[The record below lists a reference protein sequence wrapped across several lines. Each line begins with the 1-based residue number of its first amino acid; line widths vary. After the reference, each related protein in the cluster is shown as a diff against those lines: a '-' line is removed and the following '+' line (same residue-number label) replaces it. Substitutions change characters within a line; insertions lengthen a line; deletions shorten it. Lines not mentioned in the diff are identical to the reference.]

1 VSEPVT
7 DPEPQHSGLDL
18 EEVRA
23 VFESSTDFTIGLEEE
38 FALLDPDT
46 LSLSNLFEELRAEA
60 DDDDLLADS
69 LVGELIASEVEIR
82 SGKGEDFRDALERQH
97 ERRRRLFALAESRGV
112 ALGAT
117 GTHPWSP
124 WQEQRI
130 IDTPHYRLVEEK
142 LKYVA
147 WRNNTFSNHVHV
159 GVRGADRAVAVC
171 DALRPVLPVL
181 LAASANSPWAEARL
195 SGLHSTRTEI
205 FTRMF
210 PRCGIPDH
218 FGGWG
223 VYAAYVDFL
232 FQTRSIDEHT
242 EIWWSVRPHLA
253 YGTVEIRIMDAQSCA
268 GESTALLALA
278 TACAAQAA
286 LDYDAGRMAAAPP
299 NRLIEENFWRAI
311 RHGLDGKLIDLDATA
326 EIPAPTAVE
335 RLLAWTTDARAELSL
350 DEHLGDLGS
359 LLSNGN
365 GSQRQRRRANDG
377 EPIADVYAATV
388 ADTRATY
395 ATAGAAM
402 AAPCGEATR

>member
-1 VSEPVT
+1 MSSY
-7 DPEPQHSGLDL
+7 DPHAA
-18 EEVRA
+18 RA

-38 FALLDPDT
+38 FGLLDPDT
-46 LSLSNLFEELRAEA
+46 LSLCNVFEEIRAEA
-60 DDDDLLADS
+60 DNDELLRDS
-69 LVGELIASEVEIR
+69 VAGELIASEVEIR
-82 SGKGEDFRDALERQH
+82 SGKGEDFHDALERQH
-97 ERRRRLFALAESRGV
+97 ERRRRLFALAESRGI

-159 GVRGADRAVAVC
+159 GIRDADRAVAVC

-181 LAASANSPWAEARL
+181 LAASSNSPYVESRL

-210 PRCGIPDH
+210 PRCGVPDH
-218 FGGWG
+218 FGSWAA
-223 VYAAYVDFL
+223 YASYVDFL
-232 FQTRSIDEHT
+232 VRTRSIDEHT

-278 TACAAQAA
+278 AACAAQAA
-286 LDYDAGRMAAAPP
+286 LDHDAGRRAPAPP
-299 NRLIEENFWRAI
+299 NRLIEENLWRAI
-311 RHGLDGKLIDLDATA
+311 RHGLDGKLIDLETA
-326 EIPAPTAVE
+326 EELPAPAAVE
-335 RLLAWTTDARAELSL
+335 QLVAWTADARAELGL
-350 DEHLGDLGS
+350 DPHLGDLAS
-359 LLSNGN
+359 LLANGN
-365 GSQRQRRRANDG
+365 GAQRQRRRANEG
-377 EPIADVYAATV
+377 ESMEEVYAATV

-395 ATAGAAM
+395 GTAGAAM

>member
-1 VSEPVT
+1 VT
-7 DPEPQHSGLDL
+7 PFDAHAARD
-18 EEVRA
+18 

-46 LSLSNLFEELRAEA
+46 LSLCNVFEEIRRDA
-60 DDDDLLADS
+60 DADELLADS
-69 LVGELIASEVEIR
+69 LAGELIASEVEIR
-82 SGKGEDFRDALERQH
+82 SGRGVDFHDALERQH
-97 ERRRRLFALAESRGV
+97 ERRRRLFALADSHGV

-117 GTHPWSP
+117 GTHPWCR

-147 WRNNTFSNHVHV
+147 WRNNTFSNHVHI
-159 GVRGADRAVAVC
+159 GIRGADRAVAVC

-181 LAASANSPWAEARL
+181 LAASANSPWVEARL
-195 SGLHSTRTEI
+195 SGLHSARTEV

-218 FGGWG
+218 FGSWAA
-223 VYAAYVDFL
+223 YAAYVDFL
-232 FQTRSIDEHT
+232 FRTRSIDEHT

-286 LDYDAGRMAAAPP
+286 LDHDAGRASAAPP
-299 NRLIEENFWRAI
+299 NRWIEENFWRAT
-311 RHGLDGKLIDLDATA
+311 RHGLDGNLIDLDSM
-326 EIPAPTAVE
+326 EEMPAPAAVE
-335 RLLAWTTDARAELSL
+335 RLLAWTGEARAELAL
-350 DEHLGDLGS
+350 EEHLGDLDS
-359 LLSNGN
+359 LLASGN
-365 GSQRQRRRANDG
+365 GAQRQRRRAREG
-377 EPIADVYAATV
+377 ESMETVYAATV

-402 AAPCGEATR
+402 AAPCGEASR

>member
-1 VSEPVT
+1 VT
-7 DPEPQHSGLDL
+7 PFDPHAAQ
-18 EEVRA
+18 A

-38 FALLDPDT
+38 FGLLDPHT
-46 LSLSNLFEELRAEA
+46 LSLANLFEDIRVEA
-60 DDDDLLADS
+60 DNDELLADS
-69 LVGELIASEVEIR
+69 VAGELIASEVEIR
-82 SGKGEDFRDALERQH
+82 SGRGEDFNDALERQH
-97 ERRRRLFALAESRGV
+97 ERRRRLFALADARGV

-159 GVRGADRAVAVC
+159 GIRDPDRAVAVC

-181 LAASANSPWAEARL
+181 LAASANSPFVEGRL
-195 SGLHSTRTEI
+195 SGLHSARTEV

-210 PRCGIPDH
+210 PRCGVPDH
-218 FGGWG
+218 FGSW
-223 VYAAYVDFL
+223 AAYASYLDFL
-232 FQTRSIDEHT
+232 FRSRSIDEHT

-278 TACAAQAA
+278 AACAAQAA
-286 LDYDAGRMAAAPP
+286 LDYDAGRPATAPP
-299 NRLIEENFWRAI
+299 NRLIEENLWRAI
-311 RHGLDGKLIDLDATA
+311 RHGLDGRLIDLETA
-326 EIPAPTAVE
+326 AELPAPAAVE
-335 RLLAWTTDARAELSL
+335 RLLEWTADARADLSL
-350 DEHLGDLGS
+350 DQHLGDLAP
-359 LLSNGN
+359 LLANGN
-365 GSQRQRRRANDG
+365 GAQRQQRRAAEG
-377 EPIADVYAATV
+377 EPMEDVYAATV